1 MGLSSEIAK
10 GVRNLY
16 QGGNYTGVNFKE
28 TLANIN
34 WQQAGTKVH
43 SFNTIAALVY
53 HIDYYVVA
61 VSDVLRGG
69 QLNASDQYS
78 FDHPPVESSED
89 WNHLL
94 DTFWKDGEEFT
105 RLVEDFPDDRY
116 SESFLDGKY
125 GTYYRNMAGVLEHA
139 NYHLGQIVLIKKLV
153 A

>member
-1 MGLSSEIAK
+1 
-10 GVRNLY
+10 
-16 QGGNYTGVNFKE
+16 
-28 TLANIN
+28 
-34 WQQAGTKVH
+34 
-43 SFNTIAALVY
+43 
-53 HIDYYVVA
+53 
-61 VSDVLRGG
+61 VLRGG